1 MKLTSL
7 KSDFKIQHL
16 ESVTHSILK
25 SVFEQNYPVLVD
37 NVAYRRY
44 ELLNDNYSTRHGIT
58 SYEFLDRDVPNI
70 SKRTQ
75 AIVIVLGYPLSL
87 YSNTLFV
94 KDTVLFGFRTWRN
107 PSQTEQKTS
116 SHLGSFHSARGY
128 NIQALIRIRSKV
140 SMILFSSRPYM
151 LNMELQAMCI
161 VFFHL
166 TPHMFLVQWYIAR
179 AKEGI

>member
-1 MKLTSL
+1 M
-7 KSDFKIQHL
+7 
-16 ESVTHSILK
+16 
-25 SVFEQNYPVLVD
+25 FEQNYPVLVD

-70 SKRTQ
+70 LKRTQ
-75 AIVIVLGYPLSL
+75 AIVIVLSYPLSL

-107 PSQTEQKTS
+107 PSQTEQETS
-116 SHLGSFHSARGY
+116 SHFGSFHSARGY
-128 NIQALIRIRSKV
+128 NIQAVIKIRSKV

-161 VFFHL
+161 VSIFSSNTSYVSGTVVYTEGKRGHL
-166 TPHMFLVQWYIAR
+166 VPWKWSLLPL
-179 AKEGI
+179 